1 VHVLIVEDDTQ
12 KYGEIRQVLSSIT
25 GNSDE
30 IDLAVCASE
39 ALSKLSKH
47 RYDLLL
53 LDVNLPR
60 RYGETPIRGGGLEV
74 LREINRDGAY
84 LHPRYVVGITAYDD
98 VVEEFGG
105 EFDENLWSLVR
116 YNPGSNRWI
125 SQLRLKVSYI
135 QAVRKSDNFSDGVT
149 FGSDLAII
157 SALDTIEFEAIR
169 RLDCGWQSLRL
180 RHDETRYLTGT
191 VQGLR
196 SSFSVVAAA
205 APRMGI
211 AASSV
216 LASKII
222 QQFRPKYISM
232 IGICAGRSEKTNIGD
247 IIVYDP
253 AWDWGSGKIAS
264 ADSGPVFLPSP
275 HQLDLDPDL
284 VENLKESIKD
294 KAAVTAIFESGSGV
308 RPPSEFAVKI
318 GPAASGAAVVADRG
332 TFQNL
337 VAQHRGLLAIDMEAY
352 GVATA
357 ANGCGAP
364 RPKALIVKAV
374 CDYADQDKN
383 DEFQE
388 YAADVSAKFLLFAA
402 KRFF

>member
-1 VHVLIVEDDTQ
+1 VHILIVEDDTR

-25 GNSDE
+25 NDSDE
-30 IDLAVCASE
+30 IDLAVCAFE
-39 ALSKLSKH
+39 ALSKLSKR

-53 LDVNLPR
+53 LDVNLPK
-60 RYGETPIRGGGLEV
+60 RYGEAPVRGGGLEI
-74 LREINRDGAY
+74 LREINGDDVY
-84 LHPRYVVGITAYDD
+84 LRPRYVVGITAYDD
-98 VVEEFGG
+98 VVDEFGA

-116 YNPGSNRWI
+116 YNPASNRWI
-125 SQLRLKVSYI
+125 SQLRLKASYI
-135 QAVRKSDNFSDGVT
+135 QAVRKSDNFSDGIT

-157 SALDTIEFEAIR
+157 SALDTVEFEAIR
-169 RLDCGWQSLRL
+169 RLDCSWQSLRL
-180 RHDETRYLTGT
+180 RHDETRYLSGIA
-191 VQGLR
+191 QGIR

-222 QQFRPKYISM
+222 QQFRPKYIAM
-232 IGICAGRSEKTNIGD
+232 VGICAGRSEKTNIGD
-247 IIVYDP
+247 IIVWDP
-253 AWDWGSGKIAS
+253 TWDWGSGKIAS
-264 ADSGPVFLPSP
+264 GDSGPVFLPSP

-284 VENLKESIKD
+284 VENLKEAIKD
-294 KAAVTAIFESGSGV
+294 QAAIAEIFESGSGV
-308 RPPSEFAVKI
+308 RPPGELAVRM
-318 GPAASGAAVVADRG
+318 GPAASGAAVIADSS
-332 TFQNL
+332 TVQNL
-337 VAQHRGLLAIDMEAY
+337 VPQHRGLLAIDMEAY

-364 RPKALIVKAV
+364 RPKAVIVKAV
-374 CDYADQDKN
+374 CDYADRDKN

-402 KRFF
+402 KRLF